1 MLISLFLALHSVLA
15 PSATENFFVGTYTSP
30 DGSHGIYKVALNSET
45 GELSDPVLAGECAQP
60 SFLALDST
68 GKHLYAVDESK
79 DGKVNSFVVGAD
91 LNLTLLNSQSSLG
104 PAPCHLSVA
113 PGDKMVLAA
122 TYTGGDV
129 VALPIRADG
138 SLDAS
143 SSYFQNSGSGPYS
156 ERQEHSHMHSIQVDP
171 ARRHCYACDLGTDEL
186 LLFPFDKAAGTTS
199 LSNPVRVKTPAAAGP
214 RHLVFHP
221 KGKFVYV
228 ANELSCTVSVYK
240 ADTKTGQ
247 LTDVQDIPTVPSAV
261 GLHAST
267 VAEIALHPS
276 GKWLYVSNRG
286 YDSVACYEIAR
297 DGLLKPLDI
306 KKVSVHQPRGF
317 AIDPSGKWFVVGGQ
331 SSQDLVSMPLDPKT
345 GLLGEEGKK
354 VAIHSPVCVLFA
366 KS

>member
-171 ARRHCYACDLGTDEL
+171 ASRHCYA
-186 LLFPFDKAAGTTS
+186 
-199 LSNPVRVKTPAAAGP
+199 
-214 RHLVFHP
+214 
-221 KGKFVYV
+221 
-228 ANELSCTVSVYK
+228 
-240 ADTKTGQ
+240 
-247 LTDVQDIPTVPSAV
+247 
-261 GLHAST
+261 
-267 VAEIALHPS
+267 
-276 GKWLYVSNRG
+276 
-286 YDSVACYEIAR
+286 
-297 DGLLKPLDI
+297 
-306 KKVSVHQPRGF
+306 
-317 AIDPSGKWFVVGGQ
+317 
-331 SSQDLVSMPLDPKT
+331 
-345 GLLGEEGKK
+345 
-354 VAIHSPVCVLFA
+354 
-366 KS
+366 